1 MKMNF
6 KILFNANLN
15 NLIFL
20 VLQQH
25 PDRIRKFGMSLM
37 AQQAGSKKETK
48 NGKKKEFLIK

>member
-1 MKMNF
+1 MNF